1 MQKKFVS
8 KTTLSLLLVG
18 ALTTT
23 AIATDYKSIITHRQ
37 GIYDVMAGH
46 MKTLKSILFQGHSQ
60 IGDVNYHASAILEAA
75 KHHGKAFP
83 KGSDKGKTNALPA
96 IWEKPEDFKAAGMA
110 LGKALKEFIAVSEN
124 PSKEKLPEM
133 QSAFK
138 KVGKACGSCH
148 DNFRAEL

>member
-1 MQKKFVS
+1 MQKKYIS
-8 KTTLSLLLVG
+8 KTTLSIILFGV
-18 ALTTT
+18 LTST
-23 AIATDYKSIITHRQ
+23 AIAADFKSTITHRQ

-46 MKTLKSILFQGHSQ
+46 MKVLKSILFQGGSQ
-60 IGDVNYHASAILEAA
+60 LEDVNYHASAILNAA

-96 IWEKPEDFKAAGMA
+96 IWEKPDDFKAAGKNLGMA
-110 LGKALKEFIAVSEN
+110 LKNFIAVSESS
-124 PSKEKLPEM
+124 SKENLPKM
-133 QSAFK
+133 QAAFK